1 VRATRAWERG
11 TTNRAAPGRVEPQR
25 LGLARRAEGEEA
37 GHEAIGTSSRARP
50 LRAAVVVSAVRRRR
64 RRGDGYGLSGHQ
76 PVARAGRGEERH
88 GRWALAAAAPLA
100 LASAALAPT
109 ALAST
114 ALAFAALAS
123 TALAPTALASTALAS
138 AALASTALASAA
150 LASAALAP
158 TAQQLPPHSFLRAVH
173 ARRGECAP
181 ACPRRAAHRD
191 QRLGRRRG
199 GVRSDARQTW
209 AHGLQA
215 EDCSRPTSGDAG
227 RAWTVSPDPLL
238 SCH

>member
-1 VRATRAWERG
+1 MRATRAWERG

-37 GHEAIGTSSRARP
+37 GHEAIGTSSRAHP
-50 LRAAVVVSAVRRRR
+50 LPAAVVVSAVRRRR

-88 GRWALAAAAPLA
+88 GRWELAAAAPL
-100 LASAALAPT
+100 
-109 ALAST
+109 
-114 ALAFAALAS
+114 
-123 TALAPTALASTALAS
+123 
-138 AALASTALASAA
+138 A

>member
-1 VRATRAWERG
+1 MRATRAWERG

-37 GHEAIGTSSRARP
+37 GHEAIVTSSRARP
-50 LRAAVVVSAVRRRR
+50 LPAAVVVSAVRRRR

-114 ALAFAALAS
+114 ALA
-123 TALAPTALASTALAS
+123 S

-158 TAQQLPPHSFLRAVH
+158 TAQQLPPHSLLRAVH

>member
-1 VRATRAWERG
+1 MRATRAWERG

-88 GRWALAAAAPLA
+88 GRWELAAAAPLA
-100 LASAALAPT
+100 LASAALAP
-109 ALAST
+109 
-114 ALAFAALAS
+114 
-123 TALAPTALASTALAS
+123 PALASTALAS